1 MYAPA
6 PPNVPSMA
14 GSEWTHTAHR
24 PYHSNVGFGFFGRY
38 FSNLCI
44 ALSSCFYFLCCC
56 WALEDCIGRP
66 RWEIGHSDPRPGP
79 ISGPFGPNP
88 PDIPVTLPGPP
99 GQPARAEALIG

>member
-6 PPNVPSMA
+6 PPNVPSMS
-14 GSEWTHTAHR
+14 GPEWTHTTHR
-24 PYHSNVGFGFFGRY
+24 PYQYHSGPGFGFLRRY

-56 WALEDCIGRP
+56 WVLEDSVGRP
-66 RWEIGHSDPRPGP
+66 RWERDPRPGP
-79 ISGPFGPNP
+79 VPGPLGPNP

-99 GQPARAEALIG
+99 GPAEGTLIG